1 MGYKTGCCTVDI
13 KRKRSFNLLDCRHDN
28 CKGRRDNFKHCAWL
42 WKEGFHLCP
51 VPVHG
56 FKQTQGFLP
65 SRVQALQR
73 LLRNLLLPI
82 LPKSAH
88 LKKLFGNPCEQKPQ
102 VRAGKLSQLYISKR
116 PLKSRNTNFTSS
128 CSCFFLG
135 PAPVVH
141 IPAETVKI
149 LETVKPGSAPNKESA
164 AGQAAWQCTL
174 CKRMFSSKKYIVSHM
189 KEDHHVTKEK
199 AIDLSITEI

>member
-1 MGYKTGCCTVDI
+1 MITAREDEIISNIVRDSE
-13 KRKRSFNLLDCRHDN
+13 RKVFTCALCQFTASSRHKVF
-28 CKGRRDNFKHCAWL
+28 CHLESKHFKDSSVTYS
-42 WKEGFHLCP
+42 CP
-51 VPVHG
+51 FCQKVLTSRNSLGIHVSRNHKYERGNSLNSIFPKDHWRAE
-56 FKQTQGFLP
+56 TP
-65 SRVQALQR
+65 SSRVLAL
-73 LLRNLLLPI
+73 
-82 LPKSAH
+82 
-88 LKKLFGNPCEQKPQ
+88 
-102 VRAGKLSQLYISKR
+102 V
-116 PLKSRNTNFTSS
+116 
-128 CSCFFLG
+128 FFLG

>member
-1 MGYKTGCCTVDI
+1 MSNHVRQSSNNTKTYHPEPIGATYACEEYAGQDYEEQDGEEEYSLGNGFTEDGTVYHTSGI
-13 KRKRSFNLLDCRHDN
+13 NTTEDN
-28 CKGRRDNFKHCAWL
+28 
-42 WKEGFHLCP
+42 
-51 VPVHG
+51 
-56 FKQTQGFLP
+56 
-65 SRVQALQR
+65 S
-73 LLRNLLLPI
+73 
-82 LPKSAH
+82 
-88 LKKLFGNPCEQKPQ
+88 
-102 VRAGKLSQLYISKR
+102 
-116 PLKSRNTNFTSS
+116 
-128 CSCFFLG
+128 G

-199 AIDLSITEI
+199 AIDLS